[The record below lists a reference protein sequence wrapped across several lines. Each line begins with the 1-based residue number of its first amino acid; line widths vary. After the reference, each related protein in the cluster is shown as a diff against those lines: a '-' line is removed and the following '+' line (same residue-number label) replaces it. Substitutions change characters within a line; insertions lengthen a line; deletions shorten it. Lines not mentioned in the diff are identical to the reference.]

1 MLLPALIACS
11 ETGLSST
18 REAAVAVTYG
28 DFDDLTPSLDRLRV
42 NHDIYEGLISHA
54 TWSEEPV
61 SGFPVESLLS
71 ARRPAYEAV
80 LVTSGTRGLG
90 RTVYDRNAPDDALVA
105 DPDVLEATEGYVRSG
120 GRVLVTDWAYDL
132 FERTWPDAV
141 DFLGDDTAL
150 DDAQQGQ
157 PGIVVARVT
166 DDRLAETLGM
176 DQVVLDYNF
185 SNWAVITDVHPD
197 TTVWLRGDV
206 EAWDGTAFVTLQD
219 APLLVSHETNRGIA
233 VMMTFHGNAQTF
245 AVTDTLLTT
254 VLGELPPVP

>member
-1 MLLPALIACS
+1 MRESGFRMTDGALERSAPRAATGYRIARASDPRALEARLSDDRPFSAYALGHLEPELLPQTEFWTADGPAGPATVMHSRALALCA
-11 ETGLSST
+11 L
-18 REAAVAVTYG
+18 AAFFVG
-28 DFDDLTPSLDRLRV
+28 CG
-42 NHDIYEGLISHA
+42 E
-54 TWSEEPV
+54 
-61 SGFPVESLLS
+61 
-71 ARRPAYEAV
+71 
-80 LVTSGTRGLG
+80 
-90 RTVYDRNAPDDALVA
+90 
-105 DPDVLEATEGYVRSG
+105 DP
-120 GRVLVTDWAYDL
+120 
-132 FERTWPDAV
+132 P
-141 DFLGDDTAL
+141 
-150 DDAQQGQ
+150 AQQGQ